1 MMSKGQTTID
11 SFFSA
16 SQPPEPGEKEG
27 KCETRKEEEMA
38 AVKKKEEE
46 ETDWPLAE
54 DDLFLADD
62 DFPVEDLFASFTADP
77 T

>member
-16 SQPPEPGEKEG
+16 SEPPEPGEKAG
-27 KCETRKEEEMA
+27 KCETRKEDEMA
-38 AVKKKEEE
+38 VQKEEE

-54 DDLFLADD
+54 DDLFLTDD

-77 T
+77 S

>member
-16 SQPPEPGEKEG
+16 SQPPESGEKAG
-27 KCETRKEEEMA
+27 KCETRKEEET
-38 AVKKKEEE
+38 AVQKEE

-62 DFPVEDLFASFTADP
+62 DFPVEDLFASFNADP
-77 T
+77 S

>member
-16 SQPPEPGEKEG
+16 SQPSEPGEKAG
-27 KCETRKEEEMA
+27 NLCETRKEEKMA
-38 AVKKKEEE
+38 AVQKEE

-77 T
+77 S